1 MQKAV
6 ITIARQYGSGGSVVG
21 QMLAEQLGIDYYD
34 KELLSMVSGE
44 RGIDE
49 KALSRADEKIRPS
62 LLFGLVRNVY
72 DSEKSTQDLDE
83 AVTSEKLF
91 HYQARL
97 IKAVASEESCVIIG
111 RCADFVLKDYPNVL
125 RVFIHAP
132 EDKRLE
138 RAWSIRS
145 DLHLKDVSRYIEKVD
160 KRRGSYYKYFTGQT
174 WTDARNYDL
183 CIDSGKLGYQ
193 GCVDTI
199 AQQLKLYFGWE
210 KQEK

>member
-1 MQKAV
+1 M
-6 ITIARQYGSGGSVVG
+6 VG
-21 QMLAEQLGIDYYD
+21 QMVAEQLGIDYYD

-49 KALSRADEKIRPS
+49 KLLEKADEKARPS
-62 LLFGLVRNVY
+62 LLFGLVKNVY
-72 DSEKSTQDLDE
+72 DGEKSTLDLDE

-111 RCADFVLKDYPNVL
+111 RCADFVLKDHPDVL

-145 DLHLKDVSRYIEKVD
+145 DLHLKDVSKYMEKVD
-160 KRRGSYYKYFTGQT
+160 KRRGSYYKYYTGQS

-183 CIDSGKLGYQ
+183 CIDSGRLGYQ
-193 GCVDTI
+193 GCVDAI
-199 AQQLKLYFGWE
+199 VQQLKLCLGWDSQAE
-210 KQEK
+210 